1 MMFWK
6 SSSSASS
13 TSKANSS
20 SSSSSAPLSAPG
32 AAVPTYILSEQRRN
46 ELLLAAR
53 ANRVSWIDGV
63 DETTTDS
70 SSSIGSSN
78 ALLSG
83 TSLHAVGKARALGKH
98 AGTSIPAPCQQALEA
113 VATDLHEFFGTLD
126 TLKSKI
132 IPNSLI
138 DDDSTRVRGPQ
149 AQASNSSDVG
159 ADGKPTVVAYRTIF
173 QDLYENEAL
182 LAKWQ
187 RTQGHEIS
195 SPVRR
200 KRMTGDDREMVFLLA
215 FRELISILKN
225 PKAAELVYQI
235 QSFVKKFDTWDLKL
249 MLRQRAARERPGG
262 FVQAFVEKLVQQLR
276 RNDKLLDFIED
287 SQQVGNNDDDQVL
300 MATEYLCGSDEWSE
314 DLLREVLEAFLME
327 KVYVKALTPS
337 SQSANED
344 RVLFNRLQSLAF
356 VEFKHLDLPTP
367 ETEELK
373 QKWHHLVLQLKQ
385 MPLFMSPRRKMDCVL
400 RVCQDLTKLLAS
412 QKGDGKFPSADEF
425 LPGLI
430 YLLLKANPK
439 KLKRNLNFIL
449 EYRNPGKLVSEPGYF
464 FTHLVSSVAFLE
476 QVNGSLLTISPEEFE
491 EGLRRS
497 KQQILVEIETSPTV
511 VGKASDDGD
520 GHDKEN
526 NKRENAQ
533 ARPKSQNPA
542 LPSVLEVRARRLAMM
557 AKLAS
562 LK

>member
-6 SSSSASS
+6 SSSSASAS
-13 TSKANSS
+13 TKATSN
-20 SSSSSAPLSAPG
+20 SSSSAPLSAPG
-32 AAVPTYILSEQRRN
+32 AAAPTYILSEQRRN

-63 DETTTDS
+63 DESAS
-70 SSSIGSSN
+70 SSSI
-78 ALLSG
+78 ADVLLSG
-83 TSLHAVGKARALGKH
+83 ASLHAVGKARALGKH
-98 AGTSIPAPCQQALEA
+98 VGTSIPPQCQQALEA
-113 VATDLHEFFGTLD
+113 IATDLHEFFSTLD

-132 IPNSLI
+132 IPNSLV
-138 DDDSTRVRGPQ
+138 DDESMRGGRGPVQ
-149 AQASNSSDVG
+149 TSGNNSNGQSVG
-159 ADGKPTVVAYRTIF
+159 VDGKPVTAYRTIF

-187 RTQGHEIS
+187 RTQGHEIT

-200 KRMTGDDREMVFLLA
+200 KRMSGDDREMVFLLT
-215 FRELISILKN
+215 FRELIAVLKN

-235 QSFVKKFDTWDLKL
+235 QSFVKKFDTWDLRL
-249 MLRQRAARERPGG
+249 MLRQRATRERPGG
-262 FVQAFVEKLVQQLR
+262 YVQAFIEKLVQQLR
-276 RNDKLLDFIED
+276 RNDKLLDLIED
-287 SQQVGNNDDDQVL
+287 NQQQQLNDDEVL
-300 MATEYLCGSDEWSE
+300 MATEFLCGTDEWSE

-327 KVYVKALTPS
+327 KLYLKALTPS
-337 SQSANED
+337 PQSESED

-356 VEFKHLDLPTP
+356 VEFKHLDLPIP
-367 ETEELK
+367 VTEELK

-400 RVCQDLTKLLAS
+400 RVCQDLTTLLAS
-412 QKGDGKFPSADEF
+412 QKADGKFPSADEF

-430 YLLLKANPK
+430 YLLLKANPRE
-439 KLKRNLNFIL
+439 LKRNLNYIL

-476 QVNGSLLTISPEEFE
+476 QVNGSLLTISPEDFE

-497 KQQILVEIETSPTV
+497 KQQIIADIEFSTTAVEDE
-511 VGKASDDGD
+511 ASGADGD
-520 GHDKEN
+520 DADNKKSLKE
-526 NKRENAQ
+526 AHV
-533 ARPKSQNPA
+533 RPRSRDPP
-542 LPSVLEVRARRLAMM
+542 LPNVLEVRARRMAMM
-557 AKLAS
+557 MS

>member
-6 SSSSASS
+6 SSSSASTS
-13 TSKANSS
+13 TAKTTSS
-20 SSSSSAPLSAPG
+20 STSSSSSASLSAPG
-32 AAVPTYILSEQRRN
+32 AAIPTYVLSEQRRN

-63 DETTTDS
+63 DETTTA
-70 SSSIGSSN
+70 GSSN
-78 ALLSG
+78 SATDALLSG
-83 TSLHAVGKARALGKH
+83 TSLHAVGRARALGKY

-113 VATDLHEFFGTLD
+113 IATDLHEFFGTLD

-132 IPNSLI
+132 IPNSLV
-138 DDDSTRVRGPQ
+138 DDNSTRTRQ
-149 AQASNSSDVG
+149 SAQASDSSLG
-159 ADGKPTVVAYRTIF
+159 ADGKPVVAYRTIF

-215 FRELISILKN
+215 FRELIALLKN

-262 FVQAFVEKLVQQLR
+262 YVQAFVEKLVQQLR
-276 RNDKLLDFIED
+276 RNDKLLDLIED
-287 SQQVGNNDDDQVL
+287 NQQQTDNDDGQVL
-300 MATEYLCGSDEWSE
+300 MTTEYLCGSDEWSE

-327 KVYVKALTPS
+327 KLYVKALTPS
-337 SQSANED
+337 PQSENED
-344 RVLFNRLQSLAF
+344 RALFNRLQSLAF

-367 ETEELK
+367 ETKELK
-373 QKWHHLVLQLKQ
+373 QKWHQLVLQLKQ

-400 RVCQDLTKLLAS
+400 RVCQDLTKVLAS
-412 QKGDGKFPSADEF
+412 QKADGKFPSADEF

-439 KLKRNLNFIL
+439 ELKRNLNFIL

-491 EGLRRS
+491 EGLRKS
-497 KQQILVEIETSPTV
+497 KQQILVDIETSSTV
-511 VGKASDDGD
+511 VDKASGENDD
-520 GHDKEN
+520 KANN
-526 NKRENAQ
+526 NKKIVKEDQ
-533 ARPKSQNPA
+533 ARARSREKP
-542 LPSVLEVRARRLAMM
+542 LPDILEVRARRLAMM
-557 AKLAS
+557 ASLAS